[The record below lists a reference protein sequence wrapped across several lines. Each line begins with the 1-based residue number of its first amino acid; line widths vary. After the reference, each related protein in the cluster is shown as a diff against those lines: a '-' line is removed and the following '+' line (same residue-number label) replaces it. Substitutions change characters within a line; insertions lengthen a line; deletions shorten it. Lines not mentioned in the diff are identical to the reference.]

1 MRRVRGGCLLYSG
14 FLFFLSL
21 DGVSFRFVFLLR
33 WFHFVS
39 FRFFLSFD
47 AVERLTDCVW
57 AGLKGVMII
66 SGRRSFFLFFSQ
78 VG

>member
-47 AVERLTDCVW
+47 VVDRPTDCVS
-57 AGLKGVMII
+57 ADLKGVMII
-66 SGRRSFFLFFSQ
+66 SGRRSVFSFFLE
-78 VG
+78 G

>member
-1 MRRVRGGCLLYSG
+1 MRGGVRKVRGGCLLYSG
-14 FLFFLSL
+14 FI
-21 DGVSFRFVFLLR
+21 FLL
-33 WFHFVS
+33 
-39 FRFFLSFD
+39 FLSFD
-47 AVERLTDCVW
+47 VVEQLTDCVW